1 MNAMQHR
8 VCPWWLGYWLAN
20 PLRRLWQ
27 DPAQILQP
35 YIHSGMTVVEPG
47 PGMGFFTLEL
57 ARLVGPSG
65 RVVAVE
71 LQPKM
76 VEVLRRRLAKAGVAE
91 RVDCRLAEPHTLGLA
106 DLDEAADF
114 VLVFAVVHEMPSP
127 GVFFEESAHC
137 LKWHGKLLL
146 VEPSGH
152 VRAPEFEDELRAAAA
167 AGFRVCAKPA
177 IGSSRTA
184 LLERA

>member
-1 MNAMQHR
+1 MQHR
-8 VCPWWLGYWLAN
+8 VCPWWLGYFLAN

-27 DPAQILQP
+27 DPARILQP
-35 YIHSGMTVVEPG
+35 YVHSGMTVVEPG

-65 RVVAVE
+65 RVVPVE

-76 VEVLRRRLAKAGVAE
+76 LQALQRRLVKAGLAE

-106 DLDEAADF
+106 DLAETADF
-114 VLVFAVVHEMPSP
+114 VLAFALVHELPSRA
-127 GVFFEESAHC
+127 VFFEETARC
-137 LKWHGKLLL
+137 LKRHGMLLL
-146 VEPSGH
+146 AEPAGH
-152 VRAPEFEDELRAAAA
+152 VKPRDFEDELKCAAS
-167 AGFRVCAKPA
+167 AGFRLAARPA
-177 IGSSRTA
+177 IRSSLTA

>member
-1 MNAMQHR
+1 MQHR

-27 DPAQILQP
+27 DPARILQP

-65 RVVAVE
+65 RVVAAE

-106 DLDEAADF
+106 DLDETADF
-114 VLVFAVVHEMPSP
+114 ILAFAVVHEMPAP
-127 GVFFEESAHC
+127 AAFFTEAAHC

-152 VRAPEFEDELRAAAA
+152 VQPAEFENELRYAAS
-167 AGFRVCAKPA
+167 AGLRVTAGPA
-177 IGSSRTA
+177 IRSSRTA